1 VAGLALT
8 VGLAV
13 VLLVTALFAFVLDD
27 VLEGGGIAAVDRPA
41 VWWLAGHREAWLT
54 APLTVLSTVGGP
66 LGAGVLAVV
75 VAAVVAAARRS
86 WLPLLLGLLGAGG
99 LSLVVSTVKAAVGRP
114 RPPLPVAAVS
124 EHGFSFPSGHATGA
138 AGVAGLSAWML
149 TRWVVRRWRARVA
162 VWTAAILLVGGVG
175 LSRVYLGVHYPSD
188 VVGGWTVGT
197 AWAAAVGVGGAWWER
212 AARMRA
218 RIAGWVT
225 APGHARTNRRNG
237 EPPPG
242 LPRRRTRID
251 AAPGSTRAR
260 SVRARIDA
268 GPVRAG
274 PVAAARLSSVAPAA
288 GGADRGAPHA
298 GRAPWPGRPACPRPR
313 PRRLRR

>member
-1 VAGLALT
+1 VGPVGMAVLGALAVVVAVATWVAWHPVRVRTTLARWRRQPPVDRLAGAVGRAGLPPVVTRRFAPGQVAGLALT
-8 VGLAV
+8 VGLAL
-13 VLLVTALFAFVLDD
+13 VLVVTALFAFVLDD
-27 VLEGGGIAAVDRPA
+27 VLEGRGIAAVDRPA

-54 APLTVLSTVGGP
+54 APLTMLSTVGGP
-66 LGAGVLAVV
+66 LGAGVLAAV
-75 VAAVVAAARRS
+75 VATAVAAARRS

-99 LSLVVSTVKAAVGRP
+99 LSLVTSTVKAAVGRP

-138 AGVAGLSAWML
+138 AGVVGLSAWML

-162 VWTAAILLVGGVG
+162 VWTAAILLVGGIG

-188 VVGGWTVGT
+188 VIGGWTVGT

-225 APGHARTNRRNG
+225 APEARTD
-237 EPPPG
+237 EPAQ
-242 LPRRRTRID
+242 R
-251 AAPGSTRAR
+251 
-260 SVRARIDA
+260 
-268 GPVRAG
+268 
-274 PVAAARLSSVAPAA
+274 
-288 GGADRGAPHA
+288 
-298 GRAPWPGRPACPRPR
+298 
-313 PRRLRR
+313 